1 MTASLKRGRPVA
13 PPVSR
18 AIAAIPATIR
28 ARGADCPSCAAQEPT
43 CVTASKRKAQN
54 RIIIMRILR
63 TGRYRKR
70 RGKHGH
76 TTDDEGPSAHHWLT
90 RFPCAIIS

>member
-1 MTASLKRGRPVA
+1 
-13 PPVSR
+13 
-18 AIAAIPATIR
+18 
-28 ARGADCPSCAAQEPT
+28 
-43 CVTASKRKAQN
+43 
-54 RIIIMRILR
+54 MRILR